1 MAALAI
7 NYATNVG
14 SLLPFPRTTVRKTA
28 QSVFTRVHS
37 YSPTPPAPPVGL
49 GGLTWAVP
57 LRISKPKRA
66 LSPPGA
72 VQMTGFADD
81 SGVYHFA
88 DRETVRYSHPSTASL
103 VLEMD
108 IA

>member
-1 MAALAI
+1 MGALVM
-7 NYATNVG
+7 NHATNVG

-57 LRISKPKRA
+57 LRISKIKRA

-81 SGVYHFA
+81 SGVYQFA
-88 DRETVRYSHPSTASL
+88 DREAVRYSHSPIASL
-103 VLEMD
+103 VLEMG